1 MPTSPFT
8 DVWHFLTATTNDYLH
23 QGNWRYRRPESAAAC
38 RFGRP
43 MRANP
48 HRRGDGNE
56 ASRGP
61 DQRWN
66 GWPKGGGSR
75 LGEVEA
81 PLEVIENRFP
91 TLFESRHGELAAA
104 MLGATSMS
112 LIGTFET
119 WRPALTMSV
128 SRGRPEVAGRWPK

>member
-23 QGNWRYRRPESAAAC
+23 QGNWRYRRPESAAAR

-56 ASRGP
+56 ASRENGP
-61 DQRWN
+61 DQRWQQY
-66 GWPKGGGSR
+66 R
-75 LGEVEA
+75 A
-81 PLEVIENRFP
+81 CD
-91 TLFESRHGELAAA
+91 
-104 MLGATSMS
+104 GA
-112 LIGTFET
+112 
-119 WRPALTMSV
+119 SV
-128 SRGRPEVAGRWPK
+128 RGRRSRPFRPTIPIGHD